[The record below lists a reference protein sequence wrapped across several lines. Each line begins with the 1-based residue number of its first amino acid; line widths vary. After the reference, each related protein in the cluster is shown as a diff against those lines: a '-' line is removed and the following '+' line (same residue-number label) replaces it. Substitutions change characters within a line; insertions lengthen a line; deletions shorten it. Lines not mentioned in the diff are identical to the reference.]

1 MTESQPMA
9 SLRRRP
15 MPGMA
20 SSATSHSEPEHP
32 ELPGPGIEVSGSGSP
47 AQQDSPAHVQTR
59 PAGGSAHEEHGSIDR
74 ADHDSDVAVTAGRRV
89 RRRPAVDYS
98 TTRLVNFRIPV
109 DLHDRY
115 RQLVRDAERE
125 YPRLRHPSLTE
136 LIIALLEEGPSTAE
150 EVAELIRRKR
160 VAEHNP
166 GASS

>member
-1 MTESQPMA
+1 MTDSQPMA

-20 SSATSHSEPEHP
+20 SSATSPSEPEHP

-47 AQQDSPAHVQTR
+47 AQQDSPADVETQ
-59 PAGGSAHEEHGSIDR
+59 PAGDSAHEERGSVDR
-74 ADHDSDVAVTAGRRV
+74 ADRGSDVQVTAGGRV

-150 EVAELIRRKR
+150 EVAELIRCKR
-160 VAEHNP
+160 VAEHDP

>member
-1 MTESQPMA
+1 MTDSQPMA

-20 SSATSHSEPEHP
+20 SSAPKPSKLERADFT
-32 ELPGPGIEVSGSGSP
+32 GAADEVS
-47 AQQDSPAHVQTR
+47 AAALPAHQDPPADMRTQ
-59 PAGGSAHEEHGSIDR
+59 PAGASAHEKRGPIDR
-74 ADHDSDVAVTAGRRV
+74 ADHGADVQLTAGGRV